1 MNDVPYM
8 ETCGLPSPWD
18 DNLVLH
24 SRRKYDEKLGAIERE
39 LLDVV
44 DQGDN
49 LIALNILDHVQF
61 SILAWTLTQRFL

>member
-1 MNDVPYM
+1 
-8 ETCGLPSPWD
+8 
-18 DNLVLH
+18 
-24 SRRKYDEKLGAIERE
+24 LGAIERE

-61 SILAWTLTQRFL
+61 SILAWTPTQRLLLILPIVDFTKKVELDKAFQDIKVEET